1 MILELFIFFF
11 KIGAF
16 SFGGGYAMIP
26 LISQE
31 VVYNKGWITST
42 ELVDMIAVSQMTPGP
57 ISINLATYVGYQQMG
72 ILGSLAATSGVVM
85 PSFIIMSVFWLL
97 MRRLADN
104 LYFSY
109 FMEGIRPIVIGLILS
124 GLVSILPSSIID
136 AVSLIIFLASIYL
149 IHVKDLNPIL
159 AIVIGAILG
168 ILIY

>member
-31 VVYNKGWITST
+31 VVYTKGWLTSR

-72 ILGSLAATSGVVM
+72 IIGSLAATGGVVM
-85 PSFIIMSVFWLL
+85 PSFIIMSIFWIL
-97 MRRLADN
+97 MKKLADN
-104 LYFSY
+104 LYFEY
-109 FMEGIRPIVIGLILS
+109 LMEGIRPIVIGLILS
-124 GLVSILPSSIID
+124 GLISILPSSIID
-136 AVSLIIFLASIYL
+136 PLSLVIFLAALYL

-159 AIVIGAILG
+159 VILIGAVLG